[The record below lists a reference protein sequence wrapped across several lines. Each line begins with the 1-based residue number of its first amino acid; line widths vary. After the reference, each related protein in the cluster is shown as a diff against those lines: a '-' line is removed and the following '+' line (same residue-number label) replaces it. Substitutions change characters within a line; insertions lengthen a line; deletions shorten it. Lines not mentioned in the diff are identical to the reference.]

1 MRSQDVC
8 EEYVLIWFSVSGGI
22 QLRSTSLWLEVPVS
36 TFGAGRLLY
45 KHKHRMS
52 CLLFFLLMTP
62 TQPHVAHALAK
73 NSKEFKSVTNTC
85 RSWCKKQ
92 TNNNKK
98 NPLAKPSKGLFFPST
113 THFFKNS
120 FIWWYL
126 HLSGLQ
132 QLVKAYNHKQP
143 KTWQEDIHEDPGRE
157 REGGFMDKCRQ
168 RGREK
173 SQIGCIYMH
182 AYVSPSSPSSLSVM
196 VTVWLNTASWKTFPC
211 RWEKN
216 GWEM

>member
-1 MRSQDVC
+1 MLWPKAPKS
-8 EEYVLIWFSVSGGI
+8 L
-22 QLRSTSLWLEVPVS
+22 SLWQ
-36 TFGAGRLLY
+36 
-45 KHKHRMS
+45 
-52 CLLFFLLMTP
+52 TP
-62 TQPHVAHALAK
+62 ADPDVK
-73 NSKEFKSVTNTC
+73 N
-85 RSWCKKQ
+85 KQ
-92 TNNNKK
+92 K

-132 QLVKAYNHKQP
+132 QLVKAYNHEQP

-157 REGGFMDKCRQ
+157 RERVGLRTNAGKGGGK
-168 RGREK
+168 K
-173 SQIGCIYMH
+173 IGCVYMH